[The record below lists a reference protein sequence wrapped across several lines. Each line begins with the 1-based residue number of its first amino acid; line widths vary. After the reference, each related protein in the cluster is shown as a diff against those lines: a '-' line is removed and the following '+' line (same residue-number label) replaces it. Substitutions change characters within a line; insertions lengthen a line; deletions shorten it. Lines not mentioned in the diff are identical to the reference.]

1 MKKITYKPVLAF
13 IFLFS
18 LTFFFACDKIDAPYT
33 KDTSGGGTDTGTI
46 QVVKKVLLEEFT
58 GHACVNCPAAHELA
72 ASLAE
77 EYDGKLSIISIH
89 AGYQAEPSGELP
101 EDFTNEVGDEIFA
114 AYNDPF
120 NPMGLV
126 DRNED
131 AASLSSSW
139 AAKIAE
145 EMALPVEFSIVLT
158 PDYHNDT
165 RVFDLT
171 LKMKAMAAHSGNLRF
186 CAFITEND
194 IIAPQKNNDSNVGP
208 TPIIE
213 DYHHN
218 HVLRGSMNGTW
229 GDLLAE
235 GDTPEGKEFSKDL
248 SLTIP
253 QEWAVENCHVVA
265 FVFDENTKRILQ
277 VEEVALTD

>member
-1 MKKITYKPVLAF
+1 MNNTAQKI
-13 IFLFS
+13 ISLFS
-18 LTFFFACDKIDAPYT
+18 ILLVFSFFIGCDKIDAPYT
-33 KDTSGGGTDTGTI
+33 KEQSGGGTDTGTI
-46 QVVKKVLLEEFT
+46 QVVKKVLLEDFT

-77 EYDGKLSIISIH
+77 EYDGRLSIVSIH

-131 AASLSSSW
+131 AASLSSTW

-145 EMALPVEFSIVLT
+145 EMALPVEFSISLT
-158 PDYHNDT
+158 PNYHSDT
-165 RVFDLT
+165 RVFELS
-171 LKMKAMAAHSGNLRF
+171 LKMKAMTAHSGNLRY

-194 IIAPQKNNDSNVGP
+194 IVAPQKNNDENVGP
-208 TPIIE
+208 TPTIE
-213 DYHHN
+213 DYHHM

-229 GDLLAE
+229 GDVLAE
-235 GDTPEGKEFSKDL
+235 GETEAETEFTKEL
-248 SLTIP
+248 SMTIP
-253 QEWAVENCHVVA
+253 GEWVVENCHVVA
-265 FVFDENTKRILQ
+265 FVFDESSKRILQ
-277 VEEVALTD
+277 VEEVSLTE